1 MHARGNDHEV
11 LSTALTWR
19 AQGHTVVLAT
29 VLGTFGGSPRPPG
42 SMAAIRDDGWVVGSV
57 SGGCV
62 EDDLVHEVA
71 QGTWRQADATPVVRV
86 FGANAPEQ
94 ARYRLPCNNTLRV
107 ALEPHWDA
115 EVVAQA
121 VAAIESQRTVRRQV
135 RLSDGHSQLI
145 DTPADLGFEEN
156 AEGYSVPLGPHYRA
170 LIVGAAELGR
180 YLAPLLMTLDFAVL
194 VCDPRP
200 EYANGWA
207 VEGARLSRAQPDDW
221 VRSLSPDARTA
232 LIAVSHDPKVDD
244 LALMEAL
251 PTPAF
256 YVGAIGSPS
265 TTHKRRERL
274 LQLDVPAAA
283 VARLQGPVGL
293 DIGSRTPAE
302 IAVSIAAALIQ
313 ARRAPR
319 AASVPPPSG
328 IMG

>member
-11 LSTALTWR
+11 LSTALAWR
-19 AQGHTVVLAT
+19 AEGHAVVLAT

-62 EDDLVHEVA
+62 EDDLVQEVS
-71 QGTWRQADATPVVRV
+71 QGRWTRADAAPVVRV
-86 FGANAPEQ
+86 FGADAPEQ

-107 ALEPHWDA
+107 ALEAHWDTD
-115 EVVAQA
+115 VVGQA
-121 VAAIESQRTVRRQV
+121 VAAIEAQRTVRRHVQWH
-135 RLSDGHSQLI
+135 DGRSSLL
-145 DTPADLGFEEN
+145 DTPADWGFEED
-156 AEGYSVPLGPHYRA
+156 ATGFSVPLGPHYRA

-200 EYANGWA
+200 EYAEGWT
-207 VEGARLSRAQPDDW
+207 VPGALLSREQPDDW
-221 VRSLSPDARTA
+221 VRRLQPDARTA
-232 LIAVSHDPKVDD
+232 VVAVSHDPKVDD

-265 TTHKRRERL
+265 TTAKRRERL
-274 LQLDVPAAA
+274 QALDVPAPA

-313 ARRAPR
+313 ARRKPLAAPR
-319 AASVPPPSG
+319 AHGSIIIG
-328 IMG
+328 